1 MYDTFSVFGGN
12 VLGDFTISNGTL
24 TAGAVSISSL
34 STTGDISFGDNDKAI
49 FGAGSDLSIYH
60 DGSHSY
66 IRENGTGSLLIQGS
80 DLVLED
86 PDGNNYLHAADGG
99 AVQLYNN
106 GSSKLATTSTGVE
119 LQNTASG
126 SETDILQIRNNA
138 TAASTA
144 SAIKFVNSTA
154 SGSNS
159 GSTELVGIRTGT
171 NTGDFVIRTSDSS
184 AAMQERM
191 RIDSSG
197 NVGIGTTSPDA
208 PLTVMESSNVA
219 INVLKTNGN
228 SLLKIGED
236 GNNHVVYNAIYNEQ
250 HFQANGTE
258 RMRID
263 NSGNLLVGKT
273 NDADANAG
281 VRVRGDGLVQATR
294 ANADPI
300 SANRTG
306 NLGDVIAVR
315 TDGSL
320 RGTIGVEFTDNLFI
334 AGDSSH
340 VGLGFGSSAIY
351 PSHGDSTTSSGDTT
365 LGSSNNQF
373 KDLYLSGGVYL
384 GGTGSSNFLQDYE
397 EGTWTP
403 TTGGVSSWAFQ
414 TVRSAT
420 YTKVGRK
427 VYITLNASLDG
438 SSTANQI
445 EIGGLPF
452 TPASGD
458 TGRANATPW
467 MDYLDTGI
475 VGTVHAGIWSANLK
489 IRHYITRTDSNV
501 NQSSVN
507 STILTLAV

>member
-1 MYDTFSVFGGN
+1 MAYLGRTPSQAVRSRYYFTASGGETSLSGNDDSGNTLTFTDGNYVDVSLNGVALVAGTDYNTTTANTIGGLTALVASDIVEIIVYDTFSVFGGN

-184 AAMQERM
+184 AAMQERV

-197 NVGIGTTSPDA
+197 DVIVKS
-208 PLTVMESSNVA
+208 
-219 INVLKTNGN
+219 
-228 SLLKIGED
+228 
-236 GNNHVVYNAIYNEQ
+236 GNNLQLNRADDARSMKLFTDNNA
-250 HFQANGTE
+250 GTIQTTNDPIILDAASGRIRFDIASSE
-258 RMRID
+258 KMRLD
-263 NSGNLLVGKT
+263 SSGNLLVGKT
-273 NDADANAG
+273 SNSVTVAGSAFGANGVSNHAAD
-281 VRVRGDGLVQATR
+281 
-294 ANADPI
+294 
-300 SANRTG
+300 SAAALN
-306 NLGDVIAVR
+306 
-315 TDGSL
+315 
-320 RGTIGVEFTDNLFI
+320 
-334 AGDSSH
+334 
-340 VGLGFGSSAIY
+340 VGRL
-351 PSHGDSTTSSGDTT
+351 TNSGDMLRFYSGST
-365 LGSSNNQF
+365 LV
-373 KDLYLSGGVYL
+373 GGVGNNSNILYI
-384 GGTGSSNFLQDYE
+384 GSH
-397 EGTWTP
+397 EGTD
-403 TTGGVSSWAFQ
+403 AF
-414 TVRSAT
+414 
-420 YTKVGRK
+420 
-427 VYITLNASLDG
+427 
-438 SSTANQI
+438 
-445 EIGGLPF
+445 
-452 TPASGD
+452 
-458 TGRANATPW
+458 
-467 MDYLDTGI
+467 
-475 VGTVHAGIWSANLK
+475 
-489 IRHYITRTDSNV
+489 
-501 NQSSVN
+501 
-507 STILTLAV
+507 

>member
-1 MYDTFSVFGGN
+1 MAYLGRTPSQAVRSRYYFTASGGETSLSGNDDSGNTLTFTDGNYVDVSLNGVALVAGTDYNTTTANTIGGLTALVASDIVEIIVYDTFSVFGGN

-159 GSTELVGIRTGT
+159 GSTDFGIRTGT

-273 NDADANAG
+273 NDADANVG

-403 TTGGVSSWAFQ
+403 TTGGVSSWAFH
-414 TVRSAT
+414 TV
-420 YTKVGRK
+420 KV
-427 VYITLNASLDG
+427 
-438 SSTANQI
+438 Q
-445 EIGGLPF
+445 
-452 TPASGD
+452 
-458 TGRANATPW
+458 
-467 MDYLDTGI
+467 
-475 VGTVHAGIWSANLK
+475 
-489 IRHYITRTDSNV
+489 
-501 NQSSVN
+501 
-507 STILTLAV
+507 LTQK